1 MIDNLPQPDVT
12 RSSQSVLIRYEV
24 TQRTNA
30 LKVYPIKSCNGS
42 TIILIGHE
50 NGVKIVWRGGRKF
63 KFEQPP
69 TNCHK
74 VNGSGNIV
82 VSLDSDDE
90 VITPMVAHPDQP
102 EFEEEEEEDDDDDDD
117 DEKKYET
124 SFPYLGIVQNL
135 DLSLGSAVLQLAVLP
150 STTLESDQLLDRNSI
165 IFVAACADN
174 SLRLVTLPITPP
186 SPSTKARPDFRAVPE
201 SPNAGDGKWGEKI
214 FFLNGHNKPSDCVS
228 IAIDSNF
235 GDPHY
240 IIASCSLEV
249 NGRLLIWRN
258 SVRCPCLQLDPF
270 QSIYLVSPART
281 ISFNPSSS
289 RPNYLLVAETTGACR
304 IFDNNSSNFQAG
316 TVDFLSSSQC
326 RWLISIMTTF
336 PNIKSKST
344 GTGTCTGF
352 GRKTIAD
359 AQWILDGCAIIVLL
373 NDGEWGIWDIEG
385 LRMDINYPNGL
396 LNYQGIK
403 GGSKSEFNLTGFID
417 SLNKA
422 RKSGPQQTGAPRFIP
437 LTPGTQKSLDPFN
450 NQAPMIKNGKI
461 SLLEIPTSSST
472 RFKDVVV
479 LFHLGE
485 TYTIIPSILK
495 YWTSYFRKD
504 QQSSSLFGSESSG
517 RTIKLQEVGLLGE
530 RCSAVAFIPIDKI
543 KKDSTI
549 PEIVILG
556 EHRFVILNSR
566 KNIVSPSSL
575 TENMALFRPSRKL
588 DSIENNQLNVT
599 NIEMALERMG
609 EKNSHGLMIYDAYS

>member
-1 MIDNLPQPDVT
+1 MIDNLPQPNVM

-24 TQRTNA
+24 PQRTNA

-50 NGVKIVWRGGRKF
+50 NGVKIVWRGGSQF
-63 KFEQPP
+63 KLEKPP
-69 TNCHK
+69 INCHK
-74 VNGSGNIV
+74 VNGSSNIV

-90 VITPMVAHPDQP
+90 LVTSMPAHQDQP
-102 EFEEEEEEDDDDDDD
+102 EFEDEEADDDNDND
-117 DEKKYET
+117 DEKIFES
-124 SFPYLGIVQNL
+124 SFPYIGIVQTL

-150 STTLESDQLLDRNSI
+150 STTLKSYQLLEMNSI

-186 SPSTKARPDFRAVPE
+186 SPATKARPEFSTVSE

-214 FFLNGHNKPSDCVS
+214 FCLNGHNKPSDCVS
-228 IAIDSNF
+228 MSIDSNF
-235 GDPHY
+235 GDLHY
-240 IIASCSLEV
+240 VIASCSLEV

-258 SVRCPCLQLDPF
+258 SVKCPCLQVDPF

-304 IFDNNSSNFQAG
+304 IFDYNSSNSQAG
-316 TVDFLSSSQC
+316 TVDVLSSSHC
-326 RWLISIMTTF
+326 CWLISIMTSF
-336 PNIKSKST
+336 PDTKSRST
-344 GTGTCTGF
+344 ITGTCTGF
-352 GRKTIAD
+352 GRKAIAD
-359 AQWILDGCAIIVLL
+359 AQWILDGCAIVVLL

-385 LRMDINYPNGL
+385 LRMEINSPNGL

-403 GGSKSEFNLTGFID
+403 GGSKSDFNLTGFID

-422 RKSGPQQTGAPRFIP
+422 RKSGPSQTSTSRFIP
-437 LTPGTQKSLDPFN
+437 LTPGTRKSLDPFN
-450 NQAPMIKNGKI
+450 SQAPIIKNGKI
-461 SLLEIPTSSST
+461 SLIEIPTSSST
-472 RFKDVVV
+472 RFKDVVL

-485 TYTIIPSILK
+485 TYTIIPSVLK

-504 QQSSSLFGSESSG
+504 HQSSSIFGSESSG
-517 RTIKLQEVGLLGE
+517 RTIKLQEVGLQGE
-530 RCSAVAFIPIDKI
+530 RCSAVAFIPSDKI
-543 KKDSTI
+543 KKDNSI

-566 KNIVSPSSL
+566 KNIASPSSL
-575 TENMALFRPSRKL
+575 TENMTTLFRPPCNL
-588 DSIENNQLNVT
+588 DSVENNQLNVT
-599 NIEMALERMG
+599 NIEMALEKMG
-609 EKNSHGLMIYDAYS
+609 EKNSHGLMM